1 MAVNIRDTKHFKKGE
16 KLPDGTTAKRGVVW
30 NTKTNKR
37 VTGKVVM
44 SASGQG
50 GMGATKSYKAG
61 RSVSS
66 MKRAAAK
73 KNAAASRPRTK
84 TGSGSSPSSGS
95 PTPTPKPKR
104 EMSAAAK
111 RAKQTRTGRRVADT
125 AGRAGMT
132 MAREKRGLTST
143 PTQRFSSSAANNMT
157 YNQKKKYGT
166 AKPSAGSSKDYWGKT
181 PWGMAANAVNNLL
194 SNNSAKPAPA
204 KNYKE
209 TRVITRGGGPGSG
222 YARKV
227 KQGKD
232 PKTGKW
238 VDIGVVK

>member
-1 MAVNIRDTKHFKKGE
+1 MAVNISDTKHFKKGE

-132 MAREKRGLTST
+132 MAREKSGM
-143 PTQRFSSSAANNMT
+143 SSSGPR
-157 YNQKKKYGT
+157 Q
-166 AKPSAGSSKDYWGKT
+166 SSQASNKT
-181 PWGMAANAVNNLL
+181 PSNLTGFSGNKPGSIGRRGGFGGMQ
-194 SNNSAKPAPA
+194 SAKPASQ
-204 KNYKE
+204 
-209 TRVITRGGGPGSG
+209 GGPKKGD
-222 YARKV
+222 V
-227 KQGKD
+227 KQSIVGPSIYDGSRWVRAVKRN
-232 PKTGKW
+232 GKW
-238 VDIGVVK
+238 VAA